1 MVSDTEF
8 RRLSRMSVAPPVE
21 PPVHHAL
28 RCEPPSIMAT
38 ESEIAI
44 SQPNTP
50 SVVVVG
56 AGFAGLE
63 AVRTLANSEVH
74 VTLVDMKNHH
84 CFQPLLYQLATA
96 ALSPADV
103 AWPIRSILA
112 GQRNAAVLMAEVK
125 AMDTVSRV
133 LITTDGV
140 RLPFDYLVV
149 AMASPAHFNHP
160 EWAKYAPGLK
170 TIEDATRIRAR
181 R

>member
-1 MVSDTEF
+1 M
-8 RRLSRMSVAPPVE
+8 
-21 PPVHHAL
+21 
-28 RCEPPSIMAT
+28 
-38 ESEIAI
+38 
-44 SQPNTP
+44 
-50 SVVVVG
+50 VVG

-149 AMASPAHFNHP
+149 AMASPAH
-160 EWAKYAPGLK
+160 
-170 TIEDATRIRAR
+170 ISITRNGPSTRPA
-181 R
+181 